1 MYTMRSKT
9 TTEHAHQKK
18 KSDIEYLRLSQNKKY
33 QQDDIFLFIFEFF
46 WKMPFCLMVQE
57 WPDSKEMQI
66 KLYLHTATHINK
78 YWPREDNNGPKAKK
92 IAGNADKDVWVE

>member
-57 WPDSKEMQI
+57 
-66 KLYLHTATHINK
+66 
-78 YWPREDNNGPKAKK
+78 
-92 IAGNADKDVWVE
+92 